1 MERTFSVDDLIGNVY
16 RLSGALGG
24 MGNRTDSEAA
34 FQEFLKRIPSAT
46 NLSAVGSAGGAAS
59 YEQTAQQLLSGG
71 AVAASLPTAPLNT
84 SLGSDPAPGMPRV
97 PSLDLL
103 RQLVLQNS
111 LGNSLGQQAPA
122 APAGLKA
129 EGLSAGEATLARLL
143 PPHAPPAGP
152 AAPGQRHS
160 THLTH
165 WHWRCCCCCASCS
178 CPGPRST
185 PSTTVYGS
193 TRPGHQ
199 QLLSPGPLSC
209 CSSSCQPVAAGQPGP
224 RLSSSPAVA
233 AGDSSGRRAAGCAHR
248 RQHAH
253 W

>member
-111 LGNSLGQQAPA
+111 LGSSLGQQVSA
-122 APAGLKA
+122 APGGLKA
-129 EGLSAGEATLARLL
+129 EGLSAGEATFGAS
-143 PPHAPPAGP
+143 PA
-152 AAPGQRHS
+152 S
-160 THLTH
+160 
-165 WHWRCCCCCASCS
+165 
-178 CPGPRST
+178 PRSA
-185 PSTTVYGS
+185 
-193 TRPGHQ
+193 
-199 QLLSPGPLSC
+199 C
-209 CSSSCQPVAAGQPGP
+209 W
-224 RLSSSPAVA
+224 PAVPWGNDTA
-233 AGDSSGRRAAGCAHR
+233 CT
-248 RQHAH
+248 
-253 W
+253 